1 MVEEES
7 NEIEDKSLSG
17 ENPEE
22 VPEGKQKE
30 LLEKQKQF
38 EYEEVHSAEANEK
51 AEKKSEKMNTF
62 YRWLIAF
69 FAAIGIG
76 FLAWYLLF

>member
-51 AEKKSEKMNTF
+51 S
-62 YRWLIAF
+62 
-69 FAAIGIG
+69 
-76 FLAWYLLF
+76 